1 MSQYLDRRLKLN
13 ANICTICKSFNTCVF
28 WNMLTLT
35 MCFVFVY
42 RYGKFRGRGTGSSRI
57 PRRRS
62 RNTSAWHSLFPSTT
76 GYLVQRRTQNPSQQ
90 SDVSLGICLGFF
102 FLFRLYFIDLFHS
115 CTWLFLR
122 DLCNYTSSP
131 EIHTRVLLPPGVFL
145 NVCVCV
151 WACGGVCLFAFIDLL
166 AWVLSKTQI
175 RFEKFSK
182 HLQSKNIHSPAVYQS
197 IVHSFVYSVCLFHSL
212 YCLPPKKVCGTNVS
226 YRLLSV
232 CLSVVCLS
240 VVCSTFVICL
250 LIRSWVLT
258 ELML

>member
-13 ANICTICKSFNTCVF
+13 ANICTTCKSFNTCVF

-42 RYGKFRGRGTGSSRI
+42 RYGKFWGRGTGSSRI

-90 SDVSLGICLGFF
+90 SDVSLWICLGFF

-122 DLCNYTSSP
+122 DICNYTSSP
-131 EIHTRVLLPPGVFL
+131 EIHTHVLVPPGVFL
-145 NVCVCV
+145 NVCV
-151 WACGGVCLFAFIDLL
+151 WACGGVCLLSYKYLL
-166 AWVLSKTQI
+166 T
-175 RFEKFSK
+175 
-182 HLQSKNIHSPAVYQS
+182 
-197 IVHSFVYSVCLFHSL
+197 C
-212 YCLPPKKVCGTNVS
+212 
-226 YRLLSV
+226 
-232 CLSVVCLS
+232 
-240 VVCSTFVICL
+240 
-250 LIRSWVLT
+250 
-258 ELML
+258 